1 VAEGEQSRAMNI
13 RLNLATKPILSHRSF
28 LAGAALLGLL
38 AGFLFLGLGWRYYSL
53 RKADTQLRARTQE
66 LQSEMARLQAQR
78 ADLDRFFAKPENVAL
93 VDRASFISSVI
104 QARSINWTQM
114 FMDLEHTLPPG
125 VHVVRIE
132 PRLEKG
138 IVSVKFVIGA
148 ANQEAELK
156 LLKAFEESK
165 SFSRVELTSEHAS
178 TQPGT
183 DPVTVEFTAVY
194 STV

>member
-1 VAEGEQSRAMNI
+1 MNI

-38 AGFLFLGLGWRYYSL
+38 AGFLFLGVGWRYYSL

-66 LQSEMARLQAQR
+66 LQSEMARLQVQR

-93 VDRASFISSVI
+93 VERANFISSVI

-138 IVSVKFVIGA
+138 IVSVKFVVGA

>member
-1 VAEGEQSRAMNI
+1 MNI
-13 RLNLATKPILSHRSF
+13 RLNLATKPLVSHRPF
-28 LAGAALLGLL
+28 LASAALLGILG
-38 AGFLFLGLGWRYYSL
+38 GFLLIGLSWRYYNL

-66 LQSEMARLQAQR
+66 LRTEMAQLQAQR
-78 ADLDRFFAKPENVAL
+78 AELDRFFAKQENVKL

-125 VHVVRIE
+125 VHIVRIE
-132 PRLEKG
+132 PKLEKG
-138 IVSVKFVIGA
+138 IVSVKFIVGA
-148 ANQEAELK
+148 ANADAELK

-165 SFSRVELTSEHAS
+165 SFSQVELISEHAGN
-178 TQPGT
+178 QPGS

-194 STV
+194 LTV